1 MLVPALVDGAIGRV
15 VDAMLACP
23 FLILAIAIFAVRAI
37 GVVVDSVSD
46 VIELGTEQIKPAPEL
61 DTAAGKVARDRAR
74 QLLPVG
80 AEVVLLSHSL
90 DKYGRALAEVTL
102 PDGRDYA
109 DVMLA
114 EGHAVDYATG
124 KPAPP

>member
-1 MLVPALVDGAIGRV
+1 MSRPRHAAKKPRRSWVVHATVIRV
-15 VDAMLACP
+15 IDADSFVADLDLGWDLRLSP
-23 FLILAIAIFAVRAI
+23 RTVRVARI
-37 GVVVDSVSD
+37 D
-46 VIELGTEQIKPAPEL
+46 APEL